1 MVADNCTESERQFIF
16 ILVKKSKNKDQNKQ
30 NYLIFETKMYI
41 SIAVFWFY
49 FHSKCDYHP
58 LVYDM
63 KYKLCYLETFGQ
75 RQHSEPEKWLRS

>member
-1 MVADNCTESERQFIF
+1 MLYLCSVCKQLHLTLVVADNCTESERQFIF

-49 FHSKCDYHP
+49 FHSK
-58 LVYDM
+58 
-63 KYKLCYLETFGQ
+63 
-75 RQHSEPEKWLRS
+75 

>member
-1 MVADNCTESERQFIF
+1 MLYLCSVCKQLYLTLVVADNCTESERQFIF

-49 FHSKCDYHP
+49 FHSK
-58 LVYDM
+58 
-63 KYKLCYLETFGQ
+63 
-75 RQHSEPEKWLRS
+75 